1 MPRFSLLCV
10 FLMVAPYLWA
20 QPTLNL
26 DSIVL
31 GPEQYIN
38 WVLEHHPQMQNANLL
53 IQQTEAVK
61 LQAKGGFDP
70 KLYGEWDQ
78 KAFSQSDY
86 WRIGEG
92 GVKIP
97 SWYGLSFKGAYTYSQ
112 GVFLN
117 AERTIPDE
125 GQAVLGIEL
134 TALRGLVI
142 DERRANLRKAEVQE
156 TINRAEWRT
165 QINNLLMAALE
176 SYWNWVLAANQRII
190 VQEGLDLANQRLRIT
205 IESFKLGDLPAI
217 DTLETNIQVQSRE
230 VDLADAELNYLQA
243 SQDLANFLWFQA
255 QYPMQITDDVNAPE
269 LGTIDFASTIEDL
282 NVFLETLDITHPE
295 LLSLDGQLSQLE
307 VDRKLAAEQ
316 LKPQLDLSYNFLG
329 NGANLRASDPENGG
343 AFEQIFQQNYKWD
356 LKFSFPLFLRKERGK
371 LELTELKILETGFK
385 FQQKRQE
392 LTIKLKNLYQAIR
405 TLEAQIDLN
414 ETVINQYGQLLD
426 AEYQK
431 LNIGESSIFLVN
443 SREQSLISAR
453 LKQAALQIK
462 LQQTKVKL
470 EWTAGQLFE
479 QR

>member
-1 MPRFSLLCV
+1 
-10 FLMVAPYLWA
+10 
-20 QPTLNL
+20 
-26 DSIVL
+26 
-31 GPEQYIN
+31 
-38 WVLEHHPQMQNANLL
+38 
-53 IQQTEAVK
+53 
-61 LQAKGGFDP
+61 
-70 KLYGEWDQ
+70 
-78 KAFSQSDY
+78 
-86 WRIGEG
+86 
-92 GVKIP
+92 
-97 SWYGLSFKGAYTYSQ
+97 
-112 GVFLN
+112 
-117 AERTIPDE
+117 
-125 GQAVLGIEL
+125 
-134 TALRGLVI
+134 
-142 DERRANLRKAEVQE
+142 
-156 TINRAEWRT
+156 
-165 QINNLLMAALE
+165 MAALE